1 MKNKNNKRR
10 GATIT
15 ELLVVIAV
23 IAIAAGM
30 VATFSTMVSANREL
44 SQARLDALQDIKLA
58 ETVIENFIE
67 DAENNKDENRD
78 VAISYPKGD
87 ETDPVYSLING
98 AGDILKFENGALNI
112 YPGKDSTTNP
122 LTINLETVTE
132 ITFDV
137 LGNDDKIYYCTIT
150 YDIGGTPFDYT
161 FCVNPYAGENI

>member
-1 MKNKNNKRR
+1 MKNKNNTRR

-67 DAENNKDENRD
+67 DNASSGLIVSESSINH
-78 VAISYPKGD
+78 SGD
-87 ETDPVYSLING
+87 RITF
-98 AGDILKFENGALNI
+98 ANGALNI
-112 YPGKDSTTNP
+112 YPAVGSDTNP
-122 LTINLETVTE
+122 LSINLETITE

-137 LGNDDKIYYCTIT
+137 IGDDDKIYYCTII

>member
-67 DAENNKDENRD
+67 DNANEINLLYTTHE
-78 VAISYPKGD
+78 D
-87 ETDPVYSLING
+87 ETKICKKISIPSGDNLEFSNG
-98 AGDILKFENGALNI
+98 TLNI
-112 YPGKDSTTNP
+112 NSNTNP
-122 LTINLETVTE
+122 LTINLETVTG
-132 ITFDV
+132 ITFKEHSV
-137 LGNDDKIYYCTIT
+137 EGNSDKIYYCTIT

-161 FCVNPYAGENI
+161 FCVNPYAGENT

>member
-67 DAENNKDENRD
+67 DNANNVDISDDRTSLLNSSEDSLAFHGEVNTLYIHYKD
-78 VAISYPKGD
+78 
-87 ETDPVYSLING
+87 
-98 AGDILKFENGALNI
+98 
-112 YPGKDSTTNP
+112 TTKSP
-122 LTINLETVTE
+122 LTINLETVTG
-132 ITFDV
+132 ITFKEHSV
-137 LGNDDKIYYCTIT
+137 EGNSDKIYYCTIT

-161 FCVNPYAGENI
+161 FCVNPYAGENT